1 MKVFVF
7 SPSNEFIG
15 KFDIS
20 DFEEIS
26 PAVESFIRTHP
37 ETKRLSYVECGP
49 RVWTITSVSPFELR
63 EGVFEEKPLA
73 PSRGADLPP
82 AFIPMNP
89 IDKQLLDSEVGAVR
103 TAYAFRFCIDLV
115 VGVAI
120 AVLITRE
127 SFGQNNQI
135 ACLITIVYAQLAAI
149 LRTGNLQAESN
160 SDKLDIVKGGES
172 KAARELWDKLWIA
185 QNDTRLRFFYLYCV
199 LHLSLIATAFW
210 RLLA

>member
-7 SPSNEFIG
+7 SPSNQCIG

-20 DFEEIS
+20 DFEGIT

-49 RVWTITSVSPFELR
+49 RVWTITNVSPFELQ
-63 EGVFEEKPLA
+63 EGVVEEKPLPPSLGTNLA
-73 PSRGADLPP
+73 PAP
-82 AFIPMNP
+82 IPINP
-89 IDKQLLDSEVGAVR
+89 IDKQFLDSQVGSVR
-103 TAYAFRFCIDLV
+103 TAYVFRFCIDLA

-120 AVLITRE
+120 AVLITKE

-172 KAARELWDKLWIA
+172 NAARELWDRLWIA